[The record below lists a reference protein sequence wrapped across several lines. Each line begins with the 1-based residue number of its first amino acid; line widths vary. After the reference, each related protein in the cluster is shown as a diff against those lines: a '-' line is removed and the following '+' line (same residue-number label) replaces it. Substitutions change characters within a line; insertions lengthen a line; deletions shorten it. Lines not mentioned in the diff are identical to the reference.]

1 MSSATLNYSTPV
13 GMEYK
18 YGARPK
24 QDVKLFQWICWYSQN
39 FGYANIKL

>member
-18 YGARPK
+18 NGARPK
-24 QDVKLFQWICWYSQN
+24 QDVKLF
-39 FGYANIKL
+39 